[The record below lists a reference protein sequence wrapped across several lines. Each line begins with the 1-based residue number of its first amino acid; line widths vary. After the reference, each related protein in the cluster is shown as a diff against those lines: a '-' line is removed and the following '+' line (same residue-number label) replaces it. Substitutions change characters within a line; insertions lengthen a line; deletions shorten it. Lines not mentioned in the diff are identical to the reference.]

1 MVDSVSGSNASS
13 VSNTQ
18 STQSQAQANAPGNKV
33 DSAVAEI
40 KDVMKDGGWTEDDL
54 TNGELKQIAG
64 IMKGLNKDEANQVMS
79 KLSDAEVNKITD
91 EMDSSGIGNFNGLS
105 KTEKQDFV
113 GDLAGKLDSTQFG
126 RVAKAFDDPQEI
138 ADVVAA
144 KGTTDAKIG
153 FIDAYKDS
161 ASSAAQPG
169 AWYENIG
176 VSTTKFGNE
185 SARAIGTV
193 LGSLGNDSEGLKRAI
208 GSTDSKTGEFTP
220 GLLSREQLRTVVDA
234 SMEQSSTIVASQGG
248 ASLPS
253 YSFRSDKLNNI
264 LDAVATSKDAG
275 LKAEVFTAASQSL
288 GKVQGVGG
296 FLTPS
301 ANSHKEAA
309 AISDHMGSL
318 LKTDTR
324 GIINKLEADDPSGNA
339 LTPFTRQQLADGKT
353 DNLQNMVKELR
364 NGPKGD
370 AAQYLKDPQHAQDLG
385 YALGAVAS
393 GLKSLDKSAK
403 AEAEILNKLLGF
415 GISRIPGG
423 VSDVISFASETAV
436 KNTVGEVSKGA
447 KAAPLAFYE
456 LMVKGMP
463 PEIQMAVD
471 AAMSRVINLQDLK

>member
-1 MVDSVSGSNASS
+1 MVDSVGSSNASS
-13 VSNTQ
+13 ASNAQ
-18 STQSQAQANAPGNKV
+18 SSQSQAQANNPSNKV
-33 DSAVAEI
+33 DSAVTEI
-40 KDVMKDGGWTEDDL
+40 KDLMKDGGWTEDDL
-54 TNGELKQIAG
+54 TNGELKQIAS
-64 IMKGLNKDEANQVMS
+64 ITKGLSKDEVNQVMS
-79 KLSDAEVNKITD
+79 KLSDAEINKITD
-91 EMDSSGIGNFNGLS
+91 EMDSSGLGNFSGLS

-113 GDLAGKLDSTQFG
+113 GDLAGKLDATQFG

-153 FIDAYKDS
+153 FIDAYKGS
-161 ASSAAQPG
+161 ASSAPQPG

-176 VSTTKFGNE
+176 ASTTKFGNE

-220 GLLSREQLRTVVDA
+220 GSLSREQLRTVVDA
-234 SMEQSSTIVASQGG
+234 SMEQSSTMVISEGG

-275 LKAEVFTAASQSL
+275 LKAEVFEAASQSL

-318 LKTDTR
+318 LKTDTH
-324 GIINKLEADDPSGNA
+324 GIINKLEADDPTGNA
-339 LTPFTRQQLADGKT
+339 LTPFARQQLADGKT
-353 DNLQNMVKELR
+353 DNLRNMVKELR

-423 VSDVISFASETAV
+423 VSDVISFASETAI

-447 KAAPLAFYE
+447 KAAPAAFYE
-456 LMVKGMP
+456 LMVKGMS
-463 PEIQMAVD
+463 PEAQMAVD